1 MDALSSIF
9 TWLSDHEAGISAVV
23 GIMVLAGAVF
33 AGLRSLVRRRGETS
47 QQTAPSTAANQSA
60 PAAEAPP
67 SDLDP
72 LTVPGFE
79 GRPAIAVLP
88 FDDLSSERDQEYFA
102 DGIAEDLITRLSS
115 WRSFPVIA
123 RNSSF
128 TFKGKAVDV
137 KHVCRELGVRYVVEG
152 SVRKVGDRLRV
163 SAQLIDA
170 NTGNHVW
177 AERYDRDLG
186 DIFALQD
193 EITEAII
200 ASMHPELLRFESAR
214 VVRKDPGTLD
224 AYDCVLR
231 GGWHLGRE
239 TREDCT
245 AARAWFEKAADLD
258 PQLSEAFVGIAR
270 THLHDVQAHWTDA
283 PAQSVAEQNHAARKS
298 VALNPQN
305 SEAQVALGWAYIQA
319 GDQDEGIRAF
329 ERAIALD
336 PSNTEAH
343 GHLGVMLA
351 FSGKPDDGA
360 GSLEKAMRLDPRSP
374 WLSYW
379 LDGMAWVHF
388 ARAQYEEAIEWA
400 QRSCKVNPDHPWAY
414 RALAASY
421 AMLGR
426 QEEARS
432 ALAEELRL
440 EPDMT
445 ISKMKLEPW
454 EAKPDFVERYFD
466 ALRKA
471 GLPE

>member
-1 MDALSSIF
+1 MDLLSRIAS
-9 TWLSDHEAGISAVV
+9 WLGENEATISAVV
-23 GIMVLAGAVF
+23 GITVLAGVVF
-33 AGLRSLVRRRGETS
+33 AGLRSLVRRQGETS
-47 QQTAPSTAANQSA
+47 QEKA
-60 PAAEAPP
+60 PAVSPEASVATDSELPAP
-67 SDLDP
+67 DS
-72 LTVPGFE
+72 LTVPGFGE
-79 GRPAIAVLP
+79 NPAIAVLP
-88 FDDLSSERDQEYFA
+88 FDNLSGDPDQEYFA
-102 DGIAEDLITRLSS
+102 DGIAEDLITRLSA
-115 WRSFPVIA
+115 WRGFPVIA

-128 TFKGKAVDV
+128 TYKGKAVDV
-137 KHVCRELGVRYVVEG
+137 KRVSRELGVRYVVEG
-152 SVRKVGDRLRV
+152 SVRKVGDRIRI

-170 NTGNHVW
+170 QTGSHVW

-186 DIFALQD
+186 DIFSLQD

-200 ASMHPELLRFESAR
+200 ASMHPELVRFESAR
-214 VVRKDPGTLD
+214 VARKDPGTLD

-231 GGWHLGRE
+231 GGWHLGRD

-258 PQLSEAFVGIAR
+258 PQLSEAFVGIAT
-270 THLHDVQAHWTDA
+270 THLADVQGHWTDA
-283 PAQSVAEQNHAARKS
+283 PEQSVAEQSRAARKS
-298 VALNPQN
+298 VALNPQ
-305 SEAQVALGWAYIQA
+305 SSDAQVVLGWAYIQA

-329 ERAIALD
+329 ERAITLD

-351 FSGKPDDGA
+351 FSGKPDEGA
-360 GSLEKAMRLDPRSP
+360 GSLAKAMRLDPRSP
-374 WLSYW
+374 RLWYW

-388 ARAQYEEAIEWA
+388 ARGQYEEAIEWA
-400 QRSCKVNPDHPWAY
+400 QRSCKVNPDQPWAY

-421 AMLGR
+421 AMLGH

-454 EAKPDFVERYFD
+454 DAKPDFVERYFD
-466 ALRKA
+466 ALHKA